1 MKLKEN
7 TIIKSI
13 QKLFID
19 DRFILILIFTNS
31 LAIFLQGFSN
41 LSKEIILITDI
52 IDSIITLLFG
62 IEVIVKWK
70 ALGTKEYFRSHWN
83 KLDFVLIMLAFP
95 ALAHWFINVDS
106 GSLSW
111 LLIFRAIRV
120 FKFFRFLKFI
130 PEIDKLAIG
139 IKRALKDSVLVFFG
153 FVLYNFIISV
163 FSCYM
168 FKDLAPEYFAN
179 PVQSFYT
186 TFRVF
191 TVEGWYEIPELISER
206 SGTVMAF
213 FSKIYFMLILLTGGI
228 LGLSLVNSI
237 FVDAMVSDNN
247 EDLEKKIDRLASQ
260 VDEIKRLLQNDRKQ
274 DKI

>member
-1 MKLKEN
+1 MRLKN
-7 TIIKSI
+7 KFFQTLK
-13 QKLFID
+13 KMFID

-41 LSKEIILITDI
+41 LSNNFVLFTDV
-52 IDSIITLLFG
+52 IDSVITFLFG
-62 IEVIVKWK
+62 LEVIVKWQTFG
-70 ALGTKEYFRSHWN
+70 AKEYFRSHWN
-83 KLDFVLIMLAFP
+83 KLDFILIILAIP
-95 ALAHWFINVDS
+95 ALAHWFINVES

-130 PEIDKLAIG
+130 PDIDKLTSG

-163 FSCYM
+163 FSCYL
-168 FKDLAPEYFAN
+168 FKNVAPEYFDN
-179 PVQSFYT
+179 PIQSFYT
-186 TFRVF
+186 TFRIF
-191 TVEGWYEIPELISER
+191 TVEGWYEIPEIISAR
-206 SGTVMAF
+206 SGTVMSF

-247 EDLEKKIDRLASQ
+247 DDLEKKIDKLSFQ
-260 VDEIKRLLQNDRKQ
+260 VDELKELLRHNSNSKET
-274 DKI
+274 